1 MQNINYTPIDI
12 EKMKGVK
19 SSNINFYLLVAATVM
34 AAFFSVLLFI
44 YIQQKNEKLNQI
56 ENTEAIVQE
65 EEIEE
70 ISPTLKPTR
79 IPTVSQKI
87 ATGSSKISTP
97 ASGLRISTTPI
108 PTLGTAT
115 DEAKSSSLSAY

>member
-12 EKMKGVK
+12 EKMKGIK

-70 ISPTLKPTR
+70 LSPTPRPTR
-79 IPTVSQKI
+79 VPTTIQNI
-87 ATGSSKISTP
+87 ATGSSRISTP
-97 ASGLRISTTPI
+97 TSELKITTTPI

-115 DEAKSSSLSAY
+115 DEAKTSSLSAY